1 MQITRRHLLTAAGGL
16 AATAA
21 LAACGSNNGLS
32 NNSGS
37 SSGGSSGGSKP
48 TLAQWYHQYGE
59 AGTKEAVNKYA
70 ASYPDATVNVTWYA
84 GNYDTAVPAALLT
97 NSFPDVFEYG
107 NGPTLDMIKGGQVV
121 DMTDVLGSS
130 VSKFNQSVIKRL
142 TFQGKIWA
150 VPQVIDM
157 QLLYYRPSLLKKA
170 GVQPPTT
177 FSALVDAAKAQTTKD
192 MGGFFAGNDGGVGV
206 LGNMF
211 VWASGFDQ
219 LNSGR
224 TGLGF
229 LEPNFYD
236 SLKAY
241 QAFYKS
247 NALLKSASKDW
258 FDASPF
264 INGET
269 AMQWGGLWSMP
280 DVQKAFGND
289 FGVLAFPAMGS
300 SGRPAVPFGAY
311 SSCVAAKSKNVD
323 AAKAF
328 VKWLWVDQTADQV
341 DFANSY
347 GTHIPSQVALV
358 PQCTKIAQGPGKDA
372 ADMVAKE
379 GFASDIMWTG
389 PIGDAFNSAMTNVIV
404 KGADPASEFKP
415 VGDKAVSEL
424 KRING

>member
-37 SSGGSSGGSKP
+37 SSAGSSGGSKP

-142 TFQGKIWA
+142 TFEGKIWA

-177 FSALVDAAKAQTTKD
+177 FAALVDAARAQTTKD

-211 VWASGFDQ
+211 VWASGFEQ